1 MLADSSSLQLRALPM
16 MPGELIV
23 RLGARNQAPLE
34 AFAKSHRAGSAA
46 PGLRRQR
53 LHGRERVFH
62 AMVQFVDQQLLAL
75 LGGLALG
82 DVLHDAHHVAQL
94 SAGGAHRRRA
104 HRQPDRPAVAA
115 VQPLLHRIEF
125 QFAGDL
131 FAEGLAVRVGVVGM
145 GMGEQPVGEQM
156 LAAVSG
162 DGADCLV
169 DAQEAAVRR
178 NLGNADRGML
188 IGSRQTL
195 FLLEGMQ
202 ARMFER
208 GGRPL
213 ALRDVDK
220 AIDRADQ
227 FAFGVAQRI
236 DIERHGHPLP
246 VHAFDDALDVARGL
260 SGRQDF
266 GQFRAPQRRAV
277 EVEKSRRRGEFLMR
291 LSRPRGP
298 APDLH
303 GAGVVLEDRALRVAD
318 EGRDRQHVEDAVGGA
333 QHRGQRRGQ
342 PRCDGPA
349 VVVRIEHALSLR
361 AAIVGSPHSPAQRSG
376 WTAICQWY
384 PRTAQR
390 GRAIGQQ
397 RRPVAQPACGRSSG
411 R

>member
-23 RLGARNQAPLE
+23 RLGERNQAPLE

-236 DIERHGHPLP
+236 DIERHDHPRS
-246 VHAFDDALDVARGL
+246 VHALDVTRGL
-260 SGRQDF
+260 SGRQYF
-266 GQFRAPQRRAV
+266 GQLRAPQRRAV
-277 EVEKSRRRGEFLMR
+277 DIEISRRRGEFLMH
-291 LSRPRGP
+291 LTRPWNP

-303 GAGVVLEDRALRVAD
+303 GEGVILEDRALRVAD

-342 PRCDGPA
+342 PRCDGSA
-349 VVVRIEHALSLR
+349 VVVSNR
-361 AAIVGSPHSPAQRSG
+361 ACAEPPHGDRRLPPRRNDQAGRRFINGISQ
-376 WTAICQWY
+376 TA
-384 PRTAQR
+384 RR
-390 GRAIGQQ
+390 GRLMGRR
-397 RRPVAQPACGRSSG
+397 RRPVARPACGRSSG